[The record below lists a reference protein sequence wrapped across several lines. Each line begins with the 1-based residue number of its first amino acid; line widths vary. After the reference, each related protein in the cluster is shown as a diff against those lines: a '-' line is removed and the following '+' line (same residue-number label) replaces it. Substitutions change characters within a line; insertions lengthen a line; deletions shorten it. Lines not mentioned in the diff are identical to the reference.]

1 MSHRSGLGCIY
12 HFSMPFLA
20 LIKLSPGTSEA
31 REFIFSSLLM
41 KAILFAGGNPPPL
54 PLIPPKTIS
63 CFFFFFKHSLSYVFL
78 FLFHC
83 VFRSL
88 IYILMAS
95 EPKTGNEW
103 EAAFISYLF
112 RTRSYHFPKHWKAAI
127 CSFLMIFKRGPYC
140 YLHKWMEGS
149 LTDSSG
155 SQLSESSKN
164 GMLQI
169 LSSVNG
175 CPSKQYISEARHS
188 PRAVFYSL
196 NTHFWKKQKNKIVL
210 LGSRKVIKVPG

>member
-1 MSHRSGLGCIY
+1 MGHRGI
-12 HFSMPFLA
+12 HIFFSFDES
-20 LIKLSPGTSEA
+20 IIVSW
-31 REFIFSSLLM
+31 
-41 KAILFAGGNPPPL
+41 GNPPPL

-63 CFFFFFKHSLSYVFL
+63 CFFFFPKHSLSYVFL

-83 VFRSL
+83 VFQSL

-103 EAAFISYLF
+103 ETAFISYLF
-112 RTRSYHFPKHWKAAI
+112 RTSSYHFPKHWKAAI
-127 CSFLMIFKRGPYC
+127 CSFFMILKKGPYC

-149 LTDSSG
+149 PTDYSG
-155 SQLSESSKN
+155 SQLSESHKT

-175 CPSKQYISEARHS
+175 CLSKQYVSEARHS
-188 PRAVFYSL
+188 PWAVFYSL
-196 NTHFWKKQKNKIVL
+196 NSHFWKKQTNKIVL
-210 LGSRKVIKVPG
+210 LGSYKVIKVPV